1 MHNQSYHKIDEYI
14 AIKKDILSHQS
25 LFGINIVMSD
35 SMKLHNHE
43 IITKKRNSQ
52 NPKFPMTIQYL
63 LKRISTLN

>member
-1 MHNQSYHKIDEYI
+1 
-14 AIKKDILSHQS
+14 
-25 LFGINIVMSD
+25 MSD

-63 LKRISTLN
+63 LKRISTLNKEIKVTILNFKQ